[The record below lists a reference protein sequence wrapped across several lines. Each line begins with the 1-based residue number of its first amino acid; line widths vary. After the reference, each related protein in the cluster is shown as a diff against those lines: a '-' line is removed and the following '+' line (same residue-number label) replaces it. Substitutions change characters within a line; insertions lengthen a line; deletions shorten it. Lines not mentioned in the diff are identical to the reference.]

1 MSEPVL
7 FFGQIDDQAARQ
19 VGGKGL
25 NLGLMTRAGIDV
37 PEGFCITADCHR
49 EARAAAQGL
58 ARLTGPSLQSVLE
71 AYARLGGGPVAVR
84 SSATDEDGAEASFAG
99 QQETILGVTGDEALI
114 RAIEQCWASLESER
128 AVAYRAKRGMADDKA
143 AMGVVVQKLV
153 ESEVSGVLFTHD
165 PMDRDGRRMLVESA
179 WGLGEMIVSG
189 RIQPDRFHIDRQ
201 TGEIVE
207 QQLHA
212 KPLKLTSA
220 GLCEIPPDRQSL
232 PSLEP
237 AQLQELA
244 RAGRVIEE
252 YYGQPRDVEWAWA
265 DGRLWILQARP
276 ITTLTAQELHGA
288 MEREIAAI
296 QRRIAPGGTIW
307 ARYNLAEVLPDP
319 TPMSWAI
326 VRHFM
331 SGLGGFGQT
340 YRDLGFDPDP
350 GLGEE
355 GFFDLICGRPYVN
368 LSREPRFYFK
378 DFPYRH
384 NFKAMKSNPARALYP
399 APKADRSGLSAGFF
413 LKLPATLYKMLRVG
427 RIFKRQRRELPAL
440 LRSEIFPRFAQ
451 KVTEA
456 RKAGFEGRADAD
468 ILAFLRQWI
477 QWTLVDFARFSLRPS
492 MLAAGAMDELEKG
505 LGKKMGV
512 KKGAALARQLVM
524 GVRPDEEA
532 DVASAVEALAAG
544 RMDRALFLER
554 FGHRGSHEMELARP
568 RWIEDPSSL
577 PASPPASHAR
587 PADAPRHEEEARPA
601 AELDST
607 LRAALADARLFLALR
622 ETAKHYFMMG
632 YAMIRAALVELDRRH
647 GLKGDIFYLTPG
659 ELVNLIAGDVP
670 RPLMAERKR
679 HRNAALSLAAPP
691 VIFWDDLQ
699 AIGRPVVAA
708 GATAE
713 LKGTA
718 VSFGQFEGRAMVLR
732 EPVDAERL
740 EKGFVLVC
748 PSTDP
753 AWVPLFL
760 KAGALVME
768 TGGVLSHGAIVAR
781 EFGIPA
787 VAGIPDVCRLIE
799 SGRRLSVDGTTGRV
813 HLLES

>member
-1 MSEPVL
+1 MSDPVL
-7 FFGQIDDQAARQ
+7 FFQRIDDQVARQ

-49 EARAAAQGL
+49 AARAAAGP
-58 ARLTGPSLQSVLE
+58 ARLTGPARQRVLE
-71 AYARLGGGPVAVR
+71 AYAQLGGGPVAVR

-99 QQETILGVTGDEALI
+99 QQETLLGVRGDEALI
-114 RAIEQCWASLESER
+114 DAIERCWASLESER
-128 AVAYRAKRGMADDKA
+128 AVAYRAKRGLADEKA

-153 ESEVSGVLFTHD
+153 ESEVSGVLFTRD
-165 PMDRDGRRMLVESA
+165 PMDRDGERMLVESA

-201 TGEIVE
+201 TGAIIE
-207 QQLHA
+207 QQIHT
-212 KPLKLTSA
+212 KPQMLTSG
-220 GLCEIPPDRQSL
+220 GLIEIPPERRSL
-232 PSLEP
+232 PSLDA

-244 RAGRVIEE
+244 RAGRVIED
-252 YYGQPRDVEWAWA
+252 YYGQARDVEWAWA
-265 DGRLWILQARP
+265 GGRLWILQARP
-276 ITTLTAQELHGA
+276 ITTLSARELQA
-288 MEREIAAI
+288 AAEREIASI

-326 VRHFM
+326 VRRFM

-350 GLGEE
+350 ALGEE

-399 APKADRSGLSAGFF
+399 APKADRAGLNLGFF

-440 LRSEIFPRFAQ
+440 LRSEIFPRFVE
-451 KVTEA
+451 KVSEA
-456 RKAGFEGRADAD
+456 RKAGFAGRSDGD
-468 ILAFLRQWI
+468 VLAFLHQWI
-477 QWTLVDFARFSLRPS
+477 QWTLVDFSRFSLRPS

-505 LGKKMGV
+505 LAGKMGM

-532 DVASAVEALAAG
+532 DVAGAVEALACG

-568 RWIEDPSSL
+568 RWIEDSSSL
-577 PASPPASHAR
+577 PSSPPASHAR
-587 PADAPRHEEEARPA
+587 SAEAPRHEEAARPAA
-601 AELDST
+601 AELDSN
-607 LRAALADARLFLALR
+607 LRASLADARLFLALR

-632 YAMIRAALVELDRRH
+632 YAMIRAALLELDRRH
-647 GLKGDIFYLTPG
+647 DLKGDIFHLTPG
-659 ELVNLIAGDVP
+659 ELENLMGGPDP
-670 RPLMAERKR
+670 RPLIAERKR
-679 HRNAALSLAAPP
+679 HRAAVLSLAVPP

-708 GATAE
+708 GAMAE

-718 VSFGQFEGRAMVLR
+718 VSFGQFEGRAVVLR
-732 EPVDAERL
+732 EPVDADRL

-787 VAGIPDVCRLIE
+787 VAGIPDVCSLIE
-799 SGRRLSVDGTTGRV
+799 PGRRLSVDGTTGRV
-813 HLLES
+813 HLLET